1 MECVNVCW
9 LQLQLC
15 IQSDL
20 PSPVKVQTE
29 FNFRLSFFPLQQIK
43 DELCEVVSEMEALDV
58 PEDKHSN
65 KDKQMS
71 IGRKKFN
78 MDPKKGELKKSYE
91 RKKCDEKYVYTKDK
105 RCRWYNTRH
114 A

>member
-1 MECVNVCW
+1 MR

-15 IQSDL
+15 S
-20 PSPVKVQTE
+20 SVKVQTE
-29 FNFRLSFFPLQQIK
+29 FNFRLSFFALQQIK

-78 MDPKKGELKKSYE
+78 MDPKKGELKKSCE
-91 RKKCDEKYVYTKDK
+91 RKKCDEKDIQKIKD
-105 RCRWYNTRH
+105 TD
-114 A
+114 AMI